1 MKIQDGY
8 GSSLKLSQDSR
19 GFILL
24 RFGLNGGTYL
34 TKKQVE
40 ELQLKSY
47 LEDMLGFSVE
57 KYNEAYWEGV
67 WGLFEKDTGLIID
80 TSLSLE
86 RLQDSA
92 AKFIMED
99 MKDGNSP
106 DLYEIRKV
114 YQQF

>member
-1 MKIQDGY
+1 MKLQDGY

-34 TKKQVE
+34 SKKQIQ
-40 ELQLKSY
+40 ELGIREHLN
-47 LEDMLGFSVE
+47 DMPEFDRE
-57 KYNEAYWEGV
+57 NYNEAYWEGV

-114 YQQF
+114 FQQF